1 MSQLTSCKA
10 QLRSPSSTRDY
21 SGSQPASIDRHDPRV
36 RSDGQL
42 NRQIPSEWPEN
53 TDSLDM
59 MPERCRHPS
68 KMSQGRKKALP
79 SRMPQVDADPSKMAQ
94 GSFRPLWD
102 GKRKMQ
108 ILLGWCVDYAD
119 SSSMVH
125 GRRTSH
131 QDGKG

>member
-1 MSQLTSCKA
+1 
-10 QLRSPSSTRDY
+10 
-21 SGSQPASIDRHDPRV
+21 
-36 RSDGQL
+36 
-42 NRQIPSEWPEN
+42 
-53 TDSLDM
+53 M
-59 MPERCRHPS
+59 MAERCRHPS
-68 KMSQGRKKALP
+68 KMSLGRKKALP

-125 GRRTSH
+125 GRCTSH